1 MSIKFLELWL
11 QRIPAHE
18 RRFTIPTALTL
29 GRIVLGT
36 ILLGTILAQWWMC
49 SLVLLICA
57 AITDILDGYLA
68 RLLDDQTLL
77 GALLDPLAD
86 KLLTI
91 GSFFALMYI
100 HRIPGW
106 FFVLTVIKECLQLCG
121 AGSFFYRFYGMVS
134 IQATWLGKAAMVG
147 QTVLIGFVVLDS
159 LVPLGLP
166 RIAEYSLLWGVSMIM
181 MASLLYYIVIGLYY
195 YMGVRYE

>member
-1 MSIKFLELWL
+1 MSIKFWEMWL
-11 QRIPAHE
+11 QKLPAHE
-18 RRFTIPTALTL
+18 RRLTVPTALTL
-29 GRIVLGT
+29 GRIGLGS
-36 ILLGTILAQWWMC
+36 ILIGTILAQCWMC

-68 RLLDDQTLL
+68 RLFDDQTLL

-91 GSFFALMYI
+91 GSFLALMYI
-100 HRIPGW
+100 HRIPCW

-121 AGSFFYRFYGMVS
+121 AGSFLYRFYGMVT

-147 QTVLIGFVVLDS
+147 QTVLIGWVILDS
-159 LVPLGLP
+159 MAGLMLP
-166 RIAEYSLLWGVSMIM
+166 RIVEYGLLWGVSMIM

-195 YMGVRYE
+195 YMGVQYE